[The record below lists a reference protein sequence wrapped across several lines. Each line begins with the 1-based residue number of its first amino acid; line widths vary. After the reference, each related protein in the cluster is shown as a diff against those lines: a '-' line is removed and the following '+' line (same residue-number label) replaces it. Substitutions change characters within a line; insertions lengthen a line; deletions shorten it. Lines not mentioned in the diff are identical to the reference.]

1 MNSGR
6 DFAGVGV
13 LLSFG
18 DYALFQCV
26 LVLGVEVLCVPPNSY
41 VVILIPS
48 TSSVALFGN
57 RVVANV
63 VKMRSCCGRVGH

>member
-6 DFAGVGV
+6 DLGVWGCEQM
-13 LLSFG
+13 LLSFQ
-18 DYALFQCV
+18 LLLLLQCV

-41 VVILIPS
+41 VIVLIPS
-48 TSSVALFGN
+48 TSNVALFGT

-63 VKMRSCCGRVGH
+63 SG